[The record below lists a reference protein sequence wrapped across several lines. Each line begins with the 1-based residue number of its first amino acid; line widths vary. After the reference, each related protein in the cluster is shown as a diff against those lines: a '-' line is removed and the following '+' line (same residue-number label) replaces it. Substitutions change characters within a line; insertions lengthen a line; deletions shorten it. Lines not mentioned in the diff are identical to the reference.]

1 MAETVG
7 TRGRVGAP
15 AGRNGAGPARVRRND
30 HPAPE
35 PPDPGGW
42 EPELD
47 AVVVV
52 RACGARG
59 RLGPTLASLA
69 AQTYPARLTEVVVVA
84 DGGTPVRLPQV
95 RPENTR
101 TVAAGPGRSGPQ
113 DAVRAVAESSPDA
126 AVLWLEAG
134 TEVGRTHVEAHMRWH
149 HLADHLV
156 VLSGAASPEPDGGP
170 GPEAAASGGRDPSEG
185 PGNAG
190 HRGWRALAGSAWSVR
205 GGLLAECGGSGPAAL
220 VGGED
225 HLAYRLA
232 QRGAVFVPEP
242 AAGVR
247 GPGGPRG
254 DGREDGDARFH
265 RLRLEDRVP
274 LLRSRR
280 ASRRREW
287 QVPFAEVVV
296 EVAGARFEAVSDT
309 VERLLGGDAADVRIT
324 LVGPWRDVPSGRH
337 AVLDDPDAEPRLVRE
352 AFRCESRVVFAEE
365 APRAD
370 PDVPFRLL
378 VPPGAPVRPG
388 AVDALAAA
396 ADECGAGLVRVRGAG
411 ALRLERT
418 AAFARARR
426 LGASGPDLD
435 AAVAELWGEH
445 EVDPAE
451 VLEADRPGGEGPPAD
466 WHRRMRRALR
476 AADRH
481 RAAADR
487 WERRIRV
494 LVRGF
499 GVRLLLGRTARGARV
514 QGP

>member
-1 MAETVG
+1 MAEKVG

-35 PPDPGGW
+35 PPGPGGW

-95 RPENTR
+95 RPGNTR

-170 GPEAAASGGRDPSEG
+170 GPEAAASGDRDPSEG

-190 HRGWRALAGSAWSVR
+190 HRGWRALAGSAWSAR

-254 DGREDGDARFH
+254 DGREDGDARVH

-280 ASRRREW
+280 APRRREW

-396 ADECGAGLVRVRGAG
+396 ADACGAGLVRVRGAG

-466 WHRRMRRALR
+466 WHRRMRRAQR

>member
-1 MAETVG
+1 
-7 TRGRVGAP
+7 
-15 AGRNGAGPARVRRND
+15 
-30 HPAPE
+30 
-35 PPDPGGW
+35 
-42 EPELD
+42 
-47 AVVVV
+47 
-52 RACGARG
+52 
-59 RLGPTLASLA
+59 
-69 AQTYPARLTEVVVVA
+69 
-84 DGGTPVRLPQV
+84 
-95 RPENTR
+95 
-101 TVAAGPGRSGPQ
+101 
-113 DAVRAVAESSPDA
+113 
-126 AVLWLEAG
+126 
-134 TEVGRTHVEAHMRWH
+134 
-149 HLADHLV
+149 
-156 VLSGAASPEPDGGP
+156 
-170 GPEAAASGGRDPSEG
+170 
-185 PGNAG
+185 
-190 HRGWRALAGSAWSVR
+190 
-205 GGLLAECGGSGPAAL
+205 
-220 VGGED
+220 
-225 HLAYRLA
+225 
-232 QRGAVFVPEP
+232 
-242 AAGVR
+242 
-247 GPGGPRG
+247 
-254 DGREDGDARFH
+254 
-265 RLRLEDRVP
+265 
-274 LLRSRR
+274 
-280 ASRRREW
+280 
-287 QVPFAEVVV
+287 VPFAEVVV

-388 AVDALAAA
+388 VVDVLAAA
-396 ADECGAGLVRVRGAG
+396 ADASGAGLVRVRGAG
-411 ALRLERT
+411 GLRLERT

-426 LGASGPDLD
+426 LVAAGPDLD
-435 AAVAELWGEH
+435 AVVAELWGEH